1 MIDERKRMPLEELQ
15 QTQEYRALTGK
26 QQAFVDTYVAGG
38 LLNNHYDPIESVLM
52 AYNCKTRESART
64 MSYAVVQNI
73 RVIAVLNRHFNT
85 APVEEFLV
93 LLDRAINNKH
103 LSIAQL
109 QALRLKCDILGFANR
124 LPTENAPTGVIPKD
138 VLEATEAARK
148 AQRKPRTVKPKPST
162 FEHF

>member
-1 MIDERKRMPLEELQ
+1 MIDERKRMPLEELK
-15 QTQEYRALTGK
+15 QTPEYRRLTGK
-26 QQAFVDTYVAGG
+26 QQMFIETYVAGG
-38 LLNNHYDPIESVLM
+38 LLTGHYDPIEAVLT
-52 AYNCKTRESART
+52 AYVCKSRETART
-64 MSYAVVQNI
+64 MSYAVTQNI

-85 APVEEFLV
+85 APVEDFLV

-148 AQRKPRTVKPKPST
+148 AQRKPRTPRKSPT
-162 FEHF
+162 LFESF